1 MVVPYSPWSNGGVE
15 RLNRVFLQAMRALLD
30 TRGLASSADRVAL
43 VPVMQGCINKVL
55 KVSLRGGR
63 TPMELLTGLAPK
75 SGVAH
80 IAWLGVAADVATAI
94 PESEVEHALTNM
106 HTALKELWAE
116 AVQVQQRRRRSNA
129 RAGGTLPIFEVGDL
143 VLVAAAVRPDKLS
156 VTWTGPHTVV
166 GAASPFVYSV
176 EPCLGPSATK
186 PRRKEVHRCRC
197 GAEV

>member
-30 TRGLASSADRVAL
+30 TRGLASSADRVA
-43 VPVMQGCINKVL
+43 L